1 MTDLFNDL
9 IISSPNHN
17 GGLFFLSGR
26 EFTRVDSFGT
36 CGISAEGKY
45 LARGIQPD
53 VLVIYANPP
62 IEIKKGK
69 DNFYD
74 IHDVLFFE
82 DHYYIVSTQT
92 NEIIKLDQQGEEVRR
107 WGFPGEEDSMHINCI
122 AVWNNKIVFS
132 AFGDFKTHRGYKADS
147 HKSGYIK
154 DLYTGETLIAGLSQ
168 PHSIM
173 QYKNNLILA
182 NSQTGDIHEYSPAGG
197 LLRSQNL
204 DGYTRGLEIKDNVL
218 YVGISKTRNVS
229 DSSRSCAGLIAIDVN
244 TFKIIDSIDAPCDEI
259 YSIASMQDIKLVKY
273 FDVLSEYALKRQA
286 DKMTMD
292 MDVALRAELDVRQT
306 QFELNIQEINDKWNG
321 LHAQWVAHRTELET
335 AIYNIEN
342 ERNDIQDA
350 KIETLKME
358 YELKL
363 SDVYRDQSSK
373 INSLKENYTAEL
385 HVIKEVHRAELD
397 AVKDACSAELNT
409 LKGAHD
415 AVLKSNKEIYDAELS
430 VVKDGYEANI
440 LKINTETEKLTAANN
455 QLQSQLLSVEFN
467 MERSLID
474 ANKKMLEKEAVWLEK
489 VATTKLDY
497 DVKTALLESLI
508 NEKKETIHYQ
518 SLILNETKRN
528 SDLYAEQV
536 GSLLNK
542 VAELDAELRRSA
554 AYAEQADSLLNTVSE
569 LDAQLLAQDAL
580 HKQQQL
586 TVIKQVELLNI
597 KVNELE
603 MDNQVLIE
611 KLAKAAESYQE
622 QYSSALEIDSA
633 RQNHIHEQ
641 HVLIHSQECHILELE
656 MAVEAKIQQM
666 DRELIK
672 LKLIHE
678 AEMNKIFASHSW
690 KLTAPL
696 RSVSRACS
704 KFKVANKQSVLNTY
718 RKLPISIGT
727 RKNIK
732 SFLFKNFSVFFA
744 RSSTYLNWKA
754 YQDLQEMSLEM
765 LTQSD
770 EQLLVIDEPVSA
782 LAEEGGN
789 YLVTKILQPA
799 DGIWEWEAYFNTKNM
814 MRQIR
819 KKLSSVEPVIPHMI
833 DIKGSSFE
841 EVLGA
846 IKLPELK
853 NQPSVS
859 IILPVYN
866 NIKLTLECILSIQQ
880 YSGDSISYEIIL
892 ADDAS
897 TDETESILS
906 RVSNIK
912 YIRNQHNLG
921 FLRNCNNALPHATGT
936 YTIYLNND
944 VQVTEGWLEQLY
956 NTFSLYPNVGAVGPK
971 FIYPSGHLQEAGAAF
986 NPDGTSTMIGLNEN
1000 PLQERFSYARR
1011 VDYVSGACLML
1022 PTVLAKK
1029 LGGFSEEFLPCYCED
1044 SDLCLRVE
1052 KEGYFIYCNPSAVLI
1067 HHLSKTTAAIDDSFK
1082 MKCITSN
1089 VQKLKSLWSERLQK
1103 SNQPRVIALYLP
1115 QFHPFPEN
1123 DKWWGVGFTEWTN
1136 VAKAK
1141 PNFVG
1146 HYQPRLPADL
1156 GYYDLRLPEIMAK
1169 QAEMAKQY
1177 GIGGFCFY
1185 YYWFDGKRLLER
1197 PIEQLLLNKSIDFP
1211 FCVCWAN
1218 ENWTRR
1224 WDGQEHDVLMAQ
1236 AHSPEDDRAVI
1247 LDLIRYFKDERYIKI
1262 DGKPLLVIYRV
1273 TLFPDFKATAELWRK
1288 VCIEEGIGEIYIAM
1302 VESFDLVHSKTN
1314 PNQFGCDAAIE
1325 FPPQGLAD
1333 QKAPTGEI
1341 INPEFVGSVA
1351 DYKSLAIRYATRE
1364 KPAYTRFMGAM
1375 PGWDNTARRQN
1386 NSFCF
1391 EHATPGAFQAWLE
1404 EIFEQTRLQHYGDE
1418 RVVFIN
1424 AWNEWAEGAYLE
1436 PDKRF
1441 GHGYLEAV
1449 KNALD
1454 ANKLLKNNSDC

>member
-1 MTDLFNDL
+1 MVNLFNDL
-9 IISSPNHN
+9 MISSPNQN

-26 EFTRVDSFGT
+26 EFIKVDSFGT
-36 CGISAEGKY
+36 CGISAAGKY

-62 IEIKKGK
+62 IEIKKEK

-82 DHYYIVSTQT
+82 NHYYIVSTQT

-122 AVWNNKIVFS
+122 AIWNNKIVFS
-132 AFGDFKTHRGYKADS
+132 AFGDFKIHRGYKADS

-168 PHSIM
+168 PHSMM

-182 NSQTGDIHEYSPAGG
+182 NSETGEIFEYSPAGNF
-197 LLRSQNL
+197 LRSKKL
-204 DGYTRGLEIKDNVL
+204 DGYTRGLEIKDGIL
-218 YVGISKTRNVS
+218 YIGISKTRNVS
-229 DSSRSCAGLIAIDVN
+229 DVTRSRAALFAVDVD
-244 TFKIIDSIDAPCDEI
+244 TFEVVDFIDAPFDEV
-259 YSIASMQDIKLVKY
+259 YSIVSVQDIKLVKY
-273 FDVLSEYALKRQA
+273 FDVFSEYALKRQV
-286 DKMTMD
+286 DKMTVD
-292 MDVALRAELDVRQT
+292 MEVALKTELDTRQAE
-306 QFELNIQEINDKWNG
+306 FELTIQEIDNKWNG
-321 LHAQWVAHRTELET
+321 LHAQWDAHRTELET
-335 AIYNIEN
+335 AIYKIKN
-342 ERNDIQDA
+342 EKNDIQEA
-350 KIETLKME
+350 KIETQKIE

-363 SDVYRDQSSK
+363 SNLFQDQDSK
-373 INSLKENYTAEL
+373 INTLKENYTKELHAVKETHCAEL
-385 HVIKEVHRAELD
+385 N
-397 AVKDACSAELNT
+397 AVKDC
-409 LKGAHD
+409 
-415 AVLKSNKEIYDAELS
+415 
-430 VVKDGYEANI
+430 YEAKI
-440 LKINTETEKLTAANN
+440 LKINAEADKLTLANN
-455 QLQSQLLSVEFN
+455 QLQSQLLNVELN

-474 ANKKMLEKEAVWLEK
+474 ANKKMLEKEILWFDKA
-489 VATTKLDY
+489 AATKLDH
-497 DVKTALLESLI
+497 DVKTALLQSLVS
-508 NEKKETIHYQ
+508 EKKETLHYQ
-518 SLILNETKRN
+518 NLVLSETKSN
-528 SDLYAEQV
+528 SKLYAEQV
-536 GSLLNK
+536 
-542 VAELDAELRRSA
+542 
-554 AYAEQADSLLNTVSE
+554 DSLLSTVTE
-569 LDAQLLAQDAL
+569 LNAQLLTQD
-580 HKQQQL
+580 
-586 TVIKQVELLNI
+586 
-597 KVNELE
+597 
-603 MDNQVLIE
+603 
-611 KLAKAAESYQE
+611 
-622 QYSSALEIDSA
+622 
-633 RQNHIHEQ
+633 
-641 HVLIHSQECHILELE
+641 VLIHSQECHILELE
-656 MAVEAKIQQM
+656 MAVESKVQQM

-672 LKLIHE
+672 LKLVHE
-678 AEMNKIFASHSW
+678 AGMNKIFTSHSW
-690 KLTAPL
+690 KFTAPL
-696 RSVSRACS
+696 RNISRSFS
-704 KFKVANKQSVLNTY
+704 KFKINKKQGILNTY
-718 RKLPISIGT
+718 RKLPISLSA
-727 RKNIK
+727 RKNTK

-744 RSSTYLNWKA
+744 RSSMYLNWKA
-754 YQDLQEMSLEM
+754 YQDLQEMSLES
-765 LTQSD
+765 LVQSNK
-770 EQLLVIDEPVSA
+770 QLPAIHEPVA
-782 LAEEGGN
+782 VLTEEGNN
-789 YLVTKILQPA
+789 YLITKNLKPA
-799 DGIWEWEAYFNTKNM
+799 DGNWEWEAYSNTKNV

-819 KKLSSVEPVIPHMI
+819 KKMSSIEPAIPHLI
-833 DIKGSSFE
+833 DIKGSSLE
-841 EVLGA
+841 EILNT
-846 IKLPELK
+846 IKLPELQK
-853 NQPSVS
+853 QPLVS

-880 YSGDSISYEIIL
+880 YSGNAISYEIIL

-897 TDETESILS
+897 TDETEDILG

-912 YIRNQHNLG
+912 YIRNQCNLG
-921 FLRNCNNALPHATGT
+921 FLRNCNNALPYAVGT

-944 VQVTEGWLEQLY
+944 VQVTEGWLEQLR
-956 NTFSLYPNVGAVGPK
+956 NTFSLYPDVGAVGPK

-1000 PLQERFSYARR
+1000 PVQERFSYTRR

-1044 SDLCLRVE
+1044 SDLCLRIE

-1082 MKCITSN
+1082 MKCIANN

-1103 SNQPRVIALYLP
+1103 STQPRVIALYLP

-1123 DKWWGVGFTEWTN
+1123 DKWWGAGFTEWTN

-1177 GIGGFCFY
+1177 GVGGFCFY

-1236 AHSPEDDRAVI
+1236 AHSAEDDKAVI

-1262 DGKPLLVIYRV
+1262 DGKPLLVVYRV
-1273 TLFPDFKATAELWRK
+1273 TLFPDFKATAALWRN
-1288 VCIEEGIGEIYIAM
+1288 VCVEEGIGEIYIAM
-1302 VESFDLVHSKTN
+1302 VESFDLVHTKTN

-1333 QKAPTGEI
+1333 QKAPSGEI
-1341 INPEFVGSVA
+1341 INPEFVGAVA

-1364 KPAYTRFMGAM
+1364 QPAYTRFMGAM

-1391 EHATPGAFQAWLE
+1391 EHPTPGAFQAWLE

-1454 ANKLLKNNSDC
+1454 ANKLLTNNSDC